1 MMILQIFKP
10 HRLRLRRLPRQ
21 LRQPLHQP
29 QHRSRVSWTFCRPPQ
44 LLLRQP
50 LTDLRSLRRRHNHL
64 ARSIRCSRLRRKRD
78 PARRQLLHPRMQRRL
93 RWAPRV
99 QLSHHLWAPLLLCL
113 VNLRSQAE
121 GLTTCGRCP
130 SALPAQAS
138 PLHQLALERA
148 YGTWR
153 RRRRREGYGVHRA
166 SRGLRRR
173 IHLDRS

>member
-21 LRQPLHQP
+21 LRQPLH
-29 QHRSRVSWTFCRPPQ
+29 RSQASWTFCRPLQ

-64 ARSIRCSRLRRKRD
+64 ARSIRCSRLRRKRV

-99 QLSHHLWAPLLLCL
+99 QLSHHLWSPLLLCL
-113 VNLRSQAE
+113 VNLQSQAE